1 MKLWLAG
8 ILIFALGGCFL
19 LIKPVGATIGI
30 TPSDSFVGD
39 GTLDGG
45 TISVVSVNIIG
56 NSYPDVYY
64 LKAYFYPEAN
74 SGARFGYNF
83 NPDINKWV
91 STWSGNDQQRQ
102 ITLDESGNWSGDVQV
117 KTETDAD
124 RAGYTGPGN
133 YMLKVKITSTTNSSR
148 TYDTKVQV
156 VIVAG
161 QNSQDTGG
169 NGDETDEEASDT
181 VYSDKIIINELLPNP
196 MESDDFEWIEL
207 KNIGDA
213 AMDLVGW
220 KIADA
225 SKSYVI
231 KSDDFQSTI
240 ISAGGFFILDKE
252 ITGIAL
258 NNSGGE
264 TVSLYNQDDKLIS
277 QTSYNETAQDD
288 QSWAR
293 DENGNYSWTTSL
305 TKGDENIFSAPIVEQ
320 PNMGGVSNGGAASD
334 QELEAVKEKN
344 KYSDYQGKIIITE
357 FLANPLGID
366 NNEWLEIYNT
376 STSSVDL
383 AGWLLKDNS
392 GEFKFSQINIKA
404 KSYLLLDR
412 KTTGLVLNNLGGDY
426 LELIDQGNKLVDKVS
441 YKNKVAAAESYN
453 WCANQGKW
461 MWILE
466 ISPGEENKCP
476 AKNDQPVAY
485 FEIEEQVLAK
495 DKYVILD
502 ASESYDQDGQIVKYS
517 WEFSQP
523 VQIFGAKNNI
533 WEFTEARVEIKF
545 SKTGEQKIILKVV
558 DNLGGEDEYSLPVEI
573 GGLEEKTEIEAS
585 KIYINKFLP
594 NPTGADSENEW
605 IELCNS
611 GKNDVD
617 LTGFSLDD
625 SAVGSKPYQLDD
637 YSLAAES
644 CIFITSAESH
654 IALNNNSDS
663 VRFLDINGEVVDQVD
678 YSGGGEGLVYGK
690 IDNTWQWIGESA
702 DSTVEQASEI
712 YYGINDLGE
721 LRDLK
726 AGSKVSVRGWVAVE
740 PGLFGKTIFYIID
753 GSSGVQIYSY
763 KKDFP
768 ELALGDFITVN
779 GELSDNQGET
789 RVKTKTKADIVKI
802 KEDKLPAP
810 LAIQLEDI
818 GEDIEGALV
827 KIAGDLTEIKGSSWW
842 LDDQTE
848 EVKIYIK
855 QNTGISGNNFNVGD
869 KLEVSGIIS
878 EIHGEYRVLPRFP
891 ADVKLA
897 GRIASGATTNQEQPT
912 SNQGND
918 LIKYLFV
925 AAVGIIIILV
935 SIIIRFK
942 KV

>member
-1 MKLWLAG
+1 MKLWLVG

-19 LIKPVGATIGI
+19 LAGTAGGAAGLININTASLAELDALPGIGPSKAQAIIDYRTMNGDFQALEDIMNVSGIGQATFDDIKGLITIGSNE
-30 TPSDSFVGD
+30 TADKSD
-39 GTLDGG
+39 
-45 TISVVSVNIIG
+45 
-56 NSYPDVYY
+56 
-64 LKAYFYPEAN
+64 EAN
-74 SGARFGYNF
+74 
-83 NPDINKWV
+83 
-91 STWSGNDQQRQ
+91 
-102 ITLDESGNWSGDVQV
+102 
-117 KTETDAD
+117 
-124 RAGYTGPGN
+124 
-133 YMLKVKITSTTNSSR
+133 
-148 TYDTKVQV
+148 
-156 VIVAG
+156 IV
-161 QNSQDTGG
+161 
-169 NGDETDEEASDT
+169 
-181 VYSDKIIINELLPNP
+181 INELLPNP
-196 MESDDFEWIEL
+196 MESDDFEWLEL
-207 KNIGDA
+207 KNIGESSV
-213 AMDLVGW
+213 DLAGW
-220 KIADA
+220 EIADA
-225 SKSYVI
+225 SKSYLI
-231 KSDDFQSTI
+231 NSDDFQSTI

-277 QTSYNETAQDD
+277 QTSYDETAQDD

-293 DENGNYSWTTSL
+293 NENGNYSWTTSL

-320 PNMGGVSNGGAASD
+320 PNMGGVSNGGVASD
-334 QELEAVKEKN
+334 QKLEAVKEKN
-344 KYSDYQGKIIITE
+344 KYSDYKGKIIITE
-357 FLANPLGID
+357 FLANPSGID
-366 NNEWLEIYNT
+366 DNEWLEIYNT
-376 STSSVDL
+376 STSAVDL
-383 AGWLLKDNS
+383 TGWLLKDNS
-392 GEFKFSQINIKA
+392 GEFKFNRVNLKS

-426 LELIDQGNKLVDKVS
+426 LELIDQNNKQVDKVS
-441 YKNKVAAAESYN
+441 YKKKVAAAESYN
-453 WCANQGKW
+453 WCANQDKW

-485 FEIEEQVLAK
+485 FEIEEPGLAK
-495 DKYVILD
+495 DRYVILD
-502 ASESYDQDGQIVKYS
+502 ASESYDQDGQIVKYR

-523 VQIFGAKNNI
+523 VQIFGVKNNI

-545 SKTGEQKIILKVV
+545 SETGEQKITLKVV

-573 GGLEEKTEIEAS
+573 GGLEEKIEIDAS
-585 KIYINKFLP
+585 KVYLNKFLP
-594 NPTGADSENEW
+594 NPAGADSENEW

-625 SAVGSKPYQLDD
+625 GAGGSKPYQLDD

-663 VRFLDINGEVVDQVD
+663 VRFLDANGEVIGQVD
-678 YSGGGEGLVYGK
+678 YSGGGAEGLVYAK
-690 IDNTWQWIGESA
+690 VDNVWQWVGENV
-702 DSTVEQASEI
+702 DSTVEQESEI
-712 YYGINDLGE
+712 FYGINDLRE

-726 AGSKVSVRGWVAVE
+726 AGSKVNVRGWVAVE

-753 GSSGVQIYSY
+753 GYSGVQVYSY

-768 ELALGDFITVN
+768 ELSLGDFISVN
-779 GELSDNQGET
+779 GELSDNQGEA

-802 KEDKLPAP
+802 KEDKLPEP

-842 LDDQTE
+842 LDDKTE

-855 QNTGISGNNFNVGD
+855 QNTGISGSDFNVGD
-869 KLEVSGIIS
+869 RLAVSGIVS
-878 EIHGEYRVLPRFP
+878 EINGEYRVLPRFSD
-891 ADVKLA
+891 DVKSA
-897 GRIASGATTNQEQPT
+897 GRIASGATTSQEQPI
-912 SNQGND
+912 SSKGND

-925 AAVGIIIILV
+925 MAVGMIIILV

-942 KV
+942 KI

>member
-1 MKLWLAG
+1 MKLWLVG
-8 ILIFALGGCFL
+8 ILILALGGCFL
-19 LIKPVGATIGI
+19 LAGTATAGLININTANLEELDTLPGIGPSKAQAIIDYRMLNGNFQALEDIMKVSGIGQATFDDIKGLITVGSNETA
-30 TPSDSFVGD
+30 
-39 GTLDGG
+39 
-45 TISVVSVNIIG
+45 
-56 NSYPDVYY
+56 
-64 LKAYFYPEAN
+64 
-74 SGARFGYNF
+74 
-83 NPDINKWV
+83 
-91 STWSGNDQQRQ
+91 
-102 ITLDESGNWSGDVQV
+102 DESGEAN
-117 KTETDAD
+117 
-124 RAGYTGPGN
+124 
-133 YMLKVKITSTTNSSR
+133 
-148 TYDTKVQV
+148 V
-156 VIVAG
+156 VV
-161 QNSQDTGG
+161 
-169 NGDETDEEASDT
+169 
-181 VYSDKIIINELLPNP
+181 NELLPNP
-196 MESDDFEWIEL
+196 IESDDFEWLEL
-207 KNIGDA
+207 KNIGESSV
-213 AMDLVGW
+213 DLAGW
-220 KIADA
+220 RIADA

-231 KSDDFQSTI
+231 KSDDFESTI
-240 ISAGGFFILDKE
+240 IGAGEFFILDKE

-264 TVSLYNQDDKLIS
+264 TASLYNQYDKLIS
-277 QTSYNETAQDD
+277 QTSYSETAKDG

-293 DENGNYSWTTSL
+293 DEHGNYSWTTSL
-305 TKGDENIFSAPIVEQ
+305 TKGDENIITMPMAEQ
-320 PNMGGVSNGGAASD
+320 PDTTADSGKSSSD
-334 QELEAVKEKN
+334 KEQTTSKES
-344 KYSDYQGKIIITE
+344 KYSNYQDKIIITE
-357 FLANPLGID
+357 FLANPSGID
-366 NNEWLEIYNT
+366 DNEWLEIYNT
-376 STSSVDL
+376 STSAVDL

-392 GEFKFSQINIKA
+392 GQFKFSQINLKA

-426 LELIDQGNKLVDKVS
+426 LELIDQNNKQVDKVS
-441 YKNKVAAAESYN
+441 YKKKVAAGESYN

-461 MWILE
+461 LWSME

-476 AKNDQPVAY
+476 PKNDQPVAY
-485 FEIEEQVLAK
+485 FEIEEQGLAQ

-573 GGLEEKTEIEAS
+573 GGLEEKTEVDMS

-594 NPTGADSENEW
+594 NPAGADSENEW

-611 GKNDVD
+611 DKSDID

-625 SAVGSKPYQLDD
+625 SAGGSKPYQLDD
-637 YSLAAES
+637 YNLAAKS

-654 IALNNNSDS
+654 ITLNNDSDS
-663 VRFLDINGEVVDQVD
+663 VRFLDANGEVIDYVD
-678 YSGGGEGLVYGK
+678 YSGGGEGLVYAK
-690 IDNTWQWIGESA
+690 IDDIWQWIGQSA
-702 DSTVEQASEI
+702 DSAVEQDSEI
-712 YYGINDLGE
+712 FYGINDLRE

-753 GSSGVQIYSY
+753 GSSGAQIYSY

-768 ELALGDFITVN
+768 DIAMGDFISVN
-779 GELSDNQGET
+779 GELSDNQGEV

-802 KEDKLPAP
+802 KEDKLPEP
-810 LAIQLEDI
+810 LAIQIEDV

-842 LDDQTE
+842 LDDKTE

-855 QNTGISGNNFNVGD
+855 QNTGISGNDFNIGD
-869 KLEVSGIIS
+869 KLEVSGIVS
-878 EIHGEYRVLPRFP
+878 EVNGEYRVLPRFP
-891 ADVKLA
+891 DDVKLA
-897 GRIASGATTNQEQPT
+897 GRIASGATTNQEQPI

-925 AAVGIIIILV
+925 VAVGVIIILV
-935 SIIIRFK
+935 SIIIRFHPGKFDRAK
-942 KV
+942 KYEA